1 MDDENRIYAV
11 CGISTDITERKEAE
25 RRLRESDEYH
35 SRVFDTVDDMILV
48 YELDGRL
55 LDVNMAVCRLL
66 GYSRKEML
74 AMNKKEIMLRKHA
87 GEFGARIEKLVARG
101 RLYFEAEYL
110 SREGRAVPVEVNA
123 RTMWRSGR
131 RLIISVARDMSR
143 RRSFER
149 ERNRLIT
156 AVEQAAESIIV
167 TDARG
172 HILYVNPAFERIT
185 GYSRAEITAKHMN
198 VLGWGA
204 GPAERRAI
212 PDTLSKGGVWS
223 GKLVN
228 RRKDGGEIEVEAS
241 ISPVRDENGGITNYV
256 AVGRDTT
263 YESGLERQL
272 LQVQKMEAVGTL
284 AGGIAHDLNNNLL
297 PIIVNV
303 EMVKDRMREKP
314 DLQGRL
320 ADALASARRARDL
333 VRQILDFSRRSESGR
348 QVIDLGLAVKEVL
361 KMVRASAPEN
371 IRVRRRFPND
381 LFPVSANPSQLH
393 QVVLNL
399 LTNAVQAMEPDGG
412 LLEVRITTGGGE
424 DADPPHPEM
433 KPGPYVALTVT
444 DQGSG
449 VEEKNLD
456 RIFEPF
462 FTTKKPGRGTGLG
475 LSVAHGIVASH
486 GGAMTV
492 KSESGKGSEFTVYL
506 PAAEDRTGET
516 LSVAAKTA
524 LR

>member
-1 MDDENRIYAV
+1 
-11 CGISTDITERKEAE
+11 
-25 RRLRESDEYH
+25 
-35 SRVFDTVDDMILV
+35 
-48 YELDGRL
+48 
-55 LDVNMAVCRLL
+55 
-66 GYSRKEML
+66 
-74 AMNKKEIMLRKHA
+74 
-87 GEFGARIEKLVARG
+87 
-101 RLYFEAEYL
+101 
-110 SREGRAVPVEVNA
+110 
-123 RTMWRSGR
+123 
-131 RLIISVARDMSR
+131 
-143 RRSFER
+143 
-149 ERNRLIT
+149 
-156 AVEQAAESIIV
+156 
-167 TDARG
+167 
-172 HILYVNPAFERIT
+172 
-185 GYSRAEITAKHMN
+185 MN